1 MVAGTSR
8 SAGSKGTRRMKKTIQ
23 KLLGLGKASNSQ
35 TDGGSSGRASIS
47 KAAASREGQH
57 TIEESSDNGTR
68 RQLVQ
73 VLLREGLRRHGIP
86 TGWVEGQMLVVQSR
100 SRGPGMYVRLVMRH
114 WDPRLVNYA
123 YAFQKDLMEA
133 ITRFEPQAS
142 TWLHGISWEFNVED
156 SCPYP
161 EMPDPAIWREPP
173 ANTTTPAATPGAV
186 AAVAGAAAAAAH
198 ADDEVLRDLRDLQS
212 MFAARDASLEEK
224 AKTDAPRDFLPT
236 QPSGLN

>member
-1 MVAGTSR
+1 
-8 SAGSKGTRRMKKTIQ
+8 MKKTIQ
-23 KLLGLGKASNSQ
+23 KLLGLGKAPHSQ
-35 TDGGSSGRASIS
+35 IDGGSSGRASIS
-47 KAAASREGQH
+47 KTAGREGQH

-86 TGWVEGQMLVVQSR
+86 TGWVECHMLVVQSR
-100 SRGPGMYVRLVMRH
+100 SRGPGMYVRLIMRH

-123 YAFQKDLMEA
+123 YAFQKDLLEA

-173 ANTTTPAATPGAV
+173 ANATAPAAASAPV
-186 AAVAGAAAAAAH
+186 AAGTAGAGVAAAALTTTYCATCGICRACLPR
-198 ADDEVLRDLRDLQS
+198 ATRALRKRPKPTPPPIS
-212 MFAARDASLEEK
+212 SRPSL
-224 AKTDAPRDFLPT
+224 P
-236 QPSGLN
+236 G